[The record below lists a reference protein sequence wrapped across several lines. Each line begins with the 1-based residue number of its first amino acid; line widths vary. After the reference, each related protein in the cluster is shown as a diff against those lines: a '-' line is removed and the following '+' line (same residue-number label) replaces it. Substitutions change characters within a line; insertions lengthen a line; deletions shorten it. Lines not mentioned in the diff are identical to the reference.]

1 MKKSVS
7 IILICLVLGFALG
20 FLYRKN
26 QSEPMIIERVDTI
39 RDTTVVV
46 QIKKSDRIIHLT
58 DTITEYVKN
67 SDTIT
72 LRDTI
77 YKNVYIPTNDYKFEN
92 KDASIVVNG
101 YGVELKDFTI
111 FRHTTIVKSNPKWS
125 IGVGIGYGVAK
136 NGLSPIVSI
145 SVNRVLFSW

>member
-7 IILICLVLGFALG
+7 VILICLVLGFVLG
-20 FLYRKN
+20 FVYER
-26 QSEPMIIERVDTI
+26 QQIEPTIIERIDTI

-77 YKNVYIPTNDYKFEN
+77 YNKVYIPTNDYKFEN
-92 KDASIVVNG
+92 KDASVVVNG
-101 YGVELKDFTI
+101 YGVELKDFTT
-111 FRHTTIVKSNPKWS
+111 FRHTTIVKANPKWS
-125 IGVGIGYGVAK
+125 IGVGVGYGLTK
-136 NGLSPIVSI
+136 DGLSPVVSV